1 MKKVRI
7 SSTPITTEAEL
18 SALSG
23 IGGGA
28 LSSFT
33 GIVRDDGGVT
43 AIELEHYPGMT
54 EACLSQLIEAATA
67 RWSLLG
73 AVVTHRVGVVP
84 VGDPVVVVGAASL
97 HRAEALEATAFL
109 IDRLKT
115 EAPFWKR
122 ERSATSASSSPWMS
136 FAADT
141 SAWSA
146 RSS

>member
-97 HRAEALEATAFL
+97 HRAEALEATACL
-109 IDRLKT
+109 SDRLKT

-122 ERSATSASSSPWMS
+122 EHYTDGTAKWVEAKSSDDTRSERWA
-136 FAADT
+136 
-141 SAWSA
+141 
-146 RSS
+146 

>member
-7 SSTPITTEAEL
+7 SNTPITTEAEL
-18 SALSG
+18 STLAA

-54 EACLSQLIEAATA
+54 EVCLSHLIEAATA

-73 AVVTHRVGVVP
+73 AVVTHRVGIVP
-84 VGDPVVVVGAASL
+84 VGATVVVIGVASL

-122 ERSATSASSSPWMS
+122 EHYADGTAKWVEAKLSDDTRSERWA
-136 FAADT
+136 
-141 SAWSA
+141 
-146 RSS
+146 

>member
-1 MKKVRI
+1 MKQVRI
-7 SSTPITTEAEL
+7 SSTPIMTEAEL
-18 SALSG
+18 SALAG

-54 EACLSQLIEAATA
+54 EACLSRLIEAATA

-73 AVVTHRVGVVP
+73 ASVTHRVGIVP
-84 VGDPVVVVGAASL
+84 VGDPVVVIGVASL

-122 ERSATSASSSPWMS
+122 EHHADGTVKWVEAKSTDDTRSERWA
-136 FAADT
+136 
-141 SAWSA
+141 
-146 RSS
+146 

>member
-7 SSTPITTEAEL
+7 SNIPITTEAEL
-18 SALSG
+18 SALAA

-33 GIVRDDGGVT
+33 GIVRDHGGVT
-43 AIELEHYPGMT
+43 AIELEHYPDMT

-73 AVVTHRVGVVP
+73 AVVTHRVGIVP
-84 VGDPVVVVGAASL
+84 VGVPVVVIGVASL

-122 ERSATSASSSPWMS
+122 EHYADGTAKWVEAKLSDDTRSERWA
-136 FAADT
+136 
-141 SAWSA
+141 
-146 RSS
+146 

>member
-54 EACLSQLIEAATA
+54 EACLSHLIEAAKA

-73 AVVTHRVGVVP
+73 AIVTHRVGVVP

-122 ERSATSASSSPWMS
+122 EHYTDGTAKWVEAKSSDDTRSERWA
-136 FAADT
+136 
-141 SAWSA
+141 
-146 RSS
+146 

>member
-1 MKKVRI
+1 MKLVRI
-7 SSTPITTEAEL
+7 SNEEIKYEQEL
-18 SALSG
+18 SVLAGL
-23 IGGGA
+23 GGGA

-33 GIVRDDGGVT
+33 GIVRDDGGVK

-54 EACLSQLIEAATA
+54 EACLMGLVEAATA

-73 AVVTHRVGVVP
+73 CIVTHRVGIVP
-84 VGDPVVVVGAASL
+84 VGAQVVVIGAASL

-122 ERSATSASSSPWMS
+122 EHYADGTAKWVQAKQTDDARSAL
-136 FAADT
+136 
-141 SAWSA
+141 WS
-146 RSS
+146 